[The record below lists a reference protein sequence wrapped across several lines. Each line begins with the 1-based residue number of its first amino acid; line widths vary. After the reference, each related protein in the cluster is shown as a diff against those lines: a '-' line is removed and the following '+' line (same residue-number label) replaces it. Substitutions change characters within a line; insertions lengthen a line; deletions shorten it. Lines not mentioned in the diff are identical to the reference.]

1 MGGIYLVDFNLEIDK
16 LYPFN
21 VKEIELS
28 KYKID
33 ENIKKSIV
41 LYNVALGEM
50 KKGNFDQVISDLEKA
65 ISYNKE
71 FTEAIK
77 LMGLCYVCMSEY
89 KKAEKLFKSLSKYE
103 VYNDL
108 VEEYLLSLP
117 CRKSIYK
124 TSTVTETVEDM
135 YNIRSD
141 KGNGSGK
148 RMAISLA
155 VIMVIAAGAGIN
167 YLHPEIMQG
176 MLTKFKDVSQSEQN
190 NSETKKN
197 DTVISKEQTNTNSI
211 NDKVLVEK
219 KADDNVKTE
228 ISPKNIANAS
238 LQDDAYKNKTLNML
252 NDAEKSLNSEN
263 YEKAAGI
270 LVDVKSRNLDD
281 DTKSKF
287 SQLRQNLSPNPMW
300 KIYNDG
306 NSLYKQNKY
315 TEALPK
321 LLISYEFVP
330 DKKLL
335 PWITYEIG
343 MCYKGMNDYANARA
357 YLNKVKED
365 YPKSE
370 YVYYANVNISEIG
383 N

>member
-1 MGGIYLVDFNLEIDK
+1 MVDFNLEIDK
-16 LYPFN
+16 LCPFN

-33 ENIKKSIV
+33 ENIKKSII

-65 ISYNKE
+65 LYYNKE

-89 KKAEKLFKSLSKYE
+89 KKAEKLFKSLNKYE

-108 VEEYLLSLP
+108 IKEYLQSLSSK
-117 CRKSIYK
+117 KSIYK

-135 YNIRSD
+135 YNIRGD
-141 KGNGSGK
+141 KGNGSSKKKIIG
-148 RMAISLA
+148 L
-155 VIMVIAAGAGIN
+155 VIITVIAAGVGIN

-176 MLTKFKDVSQSEQN
+176 MLTKFKAVSQSEHN

-197 DTVISKEQTNTNSI
+197 DTVLSKEQTNTNSI
-211 NDKVLVEK
+211 NDKVVVEK
-219 KADDNVKTE
+219 KADDNVKSE
-228 ISPKNIANAS
+228 ISPKNIDNAN
-238 LQDDAYKNKTLNML
+238 LQDDAYKNETLNML
-252 NDAEKSLNSEN
+252 NDAEKALNSEN

-287 SQLRQNLSPNPMW
+287 SQLRQNLSSNPMW

-343 MCYKGMNDYANARA
+343 MCYKGMNDYANAHA

-370 YVYYANVNISEIG
+370 YVYYAKVNISEIG

>member
-1 MGGIYLVDFNLEIDK
+1 MVDFNLEIDK
-16 LYPFN
+16 LCPFN

-33 ENIKKSIV
+33 ENIKKSII

-77 LMGLCYVCMSEY
+77 LMGLCYACMSEY

-108 VEEYLLSLP
+108 VKEYLQSLSS
-117 CRKSIYK
+117 RKSIYK
-124 TSTVTETVEDM
+124 TSNVTETVEDM

-148 RMAISLA
+148 KMAISLA
-155 VIMVIAAGAGIN
+155 VIMVIAAGAGIS

-197 DTVISKEQTNTNSI
+197 DTVVSKEQTSTNLV
-211 NDKVLVEK
+211 NDKVPVEK

-228 ISPKNIANAS
+228 ISPKNTVNAT
-238 LQDDAYKNKTLNML
+238 LQEDAYKNETLNML
-252 NDAEKSLNSEN
+252 NDAEKALNSEN

-287 SQLRQNLSPNPMW
+287 IQLRQNLSPNPMW

-306 NSLYKQNKY
+306 NSLYKQKKY
-315 TEALPK
+315 NEALPK

-343 MCYKGMNDYANARA
+343 MCYKGMNDYTNARA

-370 YVYYANVNISEIG
+370 YVYYAKVNISEIG

>member
-1 MGGIYLVDFNLEIDK
+1 
-16 LYPFN
+16 
-21 VKEIELS
+21 
-28 KYKID
+28 
-33 ENIKKSIV
+33 
-41 LYNVALGEM
+41 
-50 KKGNFDQVISDLEKA
+50 
-65 ISYNKE
+65 
-71 FTEAIK
+71 
-77 LMGLCYVCMSEY
+77 MSEY

-108 VEEYLLSLP
+108 VKEYLQSLSS
-117 CRKSIYK
+117 RKSIYK
-124 TSTVTETVEDM
+124 ISNVTETVEDM

-148 RMAISLA
+148 KMAISLA
-155 VIMVIAAGAGIN
+155 VIMVIAAGTVIS

-190 NSETKKN
+190 NYETKKN
-197 DTVISKEQTNTNSI
+197 DTVISKEQTNINSI

-219 KADDNVKTE
+219 KADDNVKAE
-228 ISPKNIANAS
+228 NSPKNTANAN
-238 LQDDAYKNKTLNML
+238 LQDDAYKNETLNML
-252 NDAEKSLNSEN
+252 NSAEKALSSEN

-370 YVYYANVNISEIG
+370 YVYYAKVNISEIG